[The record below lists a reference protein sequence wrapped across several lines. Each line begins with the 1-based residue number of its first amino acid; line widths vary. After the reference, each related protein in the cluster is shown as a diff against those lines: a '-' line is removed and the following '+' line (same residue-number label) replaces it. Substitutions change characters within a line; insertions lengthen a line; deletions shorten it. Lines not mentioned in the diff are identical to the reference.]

1 MFVYDT
7 GSGYAMCASPLNKE
21 YGLKKDNGNL
31 YTKKELLKFGFFIDD
46 IPDKPQSAQYEYV
59 MKVDFDAEMVY
70 YDKIPIRSIVSEDT
84 KVDFLTKELASSKLE
99 SMKLKGLLKQ
109 NSEEIAKAI

>member
-31 YTKKELLKFGFFIDD
+31 YTKKRAI
-46 IPDKPQSAQYEYV
+46 
-59 MKVDFDAEMVY
+59 KVWLFH
-70 YDKIPIRSIVSEDT
+70 
-84 KVDFLTKELASSKLE
+84 
-99 SMKLKGLLKQ
+99 
-109 NSEEIAKAI
+109 